1 MSDPSNEVLDYYVG
15 WDASE
20 VRAYDVCRQ
29 SVIRHCSKPIH
40 LVAMMERALRFIGL
54 YDRPWEVR
62 EGQKYDV
69 RDGKPFST
77 EFSFTRF
84 LVPAM
89 QQYQGWALFSDCDFL
104 WTADLADLF
113 ALSDETKAVF
123 VVKHQH
129 VPTETDKMAGAVQ
142 TKYHRKNWSS
152 LVLWNC
158 AHPSNKYLTVQAVN
172 HEPGQWLHAFG
183 WLRDEEIGELPQTWN
198 WLSGVNEMPP
208 MGEDA
213 PKGIHF
219 TLGSPFMKGYEQ
231 YPYAERWRQ
240 EEARGRKLLPREWK
254 VLHGAT

>member
-1 MSDPSNEVLDYYVG
+1 MNEILDYYIG
-15 WDASE
+15 WDTRE

-29 SVIRHCSKPIH
+29 SAVRHCSKPLH
-40 LVAMMERALRFIGL
+40 VVPLMERALRYIGL

-62 EGQKYDV
+62 DGQKYDA

-104 WTADLADLF
+104 WTADLDGLF
-113 ALSDETKAVF
+113 SLAHPDYAVQ

-129 VPTETDKMAGAVQ
+129 VPTETEKMEGALQ

-158 AHPSNKYLTVQAVN
+158 SHPSNRFLTTQAVN
-172 HEPGQWLHAFG
+172 HESGQWLHAFG
-183 WLRDEEIGELPQTWN
+183 WLRDDEIGELPLTWN
-198 WLSGVNEMPP
+198 WLAGVNEMPA

-219 TLGSPFMKGYEQ
+219 TLGTPEMKGHERV
-231 YPYAERWRQ
+231 PYAQRWHA
-240 EEARGRKLLPREWK
+240 EEARNRTLRPSEILRR
-254 VLHGAT
+254 A